1 MASVR
6 LVQILSL
13 RPAWAMLD
21 LFENTCNEKYLLNYW
36 LRFLHKRK
44 LITVRKG
51 SRKERKAV
59 LLESVRGG
67 TAVCE

>member
-1 MASVR
+1 MSVR

-13 RPAWAMLD
+13 RPAQAMLD
-21 LFENTCNEKYLLNYW
+21 LFENTCNEKYLLSYW
-36 LRFLHKRK
+36 LRFLCKRK

-51 SRKERKAV
+51 SRKEGKAV
-59 LLESVRGG
+59 HLESVRGG